1 MNFLVRKDRMCGPH
15 HGVLFKALDEVY
27 YDSSGAGHAAAGEK
41 SYPHFNILED
51 SSAIGAVHENLHQ
64 FFNEPEKPGAPRALM
79 LSIDWSQHGSGNSQ
93 ARAEWANF
101 IDMALSKRL
110 INDFPLAE
118 DVDLFLLVD
127 DTLYPEPFQHIDP
140 ATTRLLD
147 YSGMDLNTA
156 IDYAVSFIKEA
167 YRQEKP
173 YVPSW
178 KRDQEPDAGPT
189 VP

>member
-1 MNFLVRKDRMCGPH
+1 MNFLVRKDRTCGPH
-15 HGVLFKALDEVY
+15 HGVLFKALDEIY
-27 YDSSGAGHAAAGEK
+27 HNSNSAGRAMAGEK

-51 SSAIGAVHENLHQ
+51 SSAIRAVHENLHQ
-64 FFNEPEKPGAPRALM
+64 FLNEQAKPGAPRALM

-93 ARAEWANF
+93 TRAEWANF

-110 INDFPLAE
+110 INDFPLAG

-147 YSGMDLNTA
+147 YSDMDLNTA
-156 IDYAVSFIKEA
+156 IDYVVSFIKEA
-167 YRQEKP
+167 HHQEKP

-178 KRDQEPDAGPT
+178 KRD
-189 VP
+189 